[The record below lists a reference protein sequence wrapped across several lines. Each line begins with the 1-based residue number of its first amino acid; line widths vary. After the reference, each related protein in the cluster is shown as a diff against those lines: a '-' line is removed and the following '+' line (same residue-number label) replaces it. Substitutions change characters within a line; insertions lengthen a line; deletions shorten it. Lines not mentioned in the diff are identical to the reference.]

1 MKALNYILAVLL
13 ISIFFVACTTESFE
27 EQNAENAA
35 LIHYD
40 NISKS
45 AMTLDDTQ
53 QALTEGEKEVPA
65 SQWRDPSEDED
76 DMPDPNGKD
85 PSEDEDDMP
94 DPNGKDPSED
104 EDDMP
109 DPNGKDPS
117 EDEDDMPDPNTM
129 P

>member
-13 ISIFFVACTTESFE
+13 ISIFFVACTAESYE
-27 EQNAENAA
+27 EQNADNAA
-35 LIHYD
+35 LIELE
-40 NISKS
+40 NLSKVT
-45 AMTLDDTQ
+45 MTLQDTQ
-53 QALTEGEKEVPA
+53 EALVAEEEEEIPA
-65 SQWRDPSEDED
+65 SQW
-76 DMPDPNGKD
+76 KD

>member
-13 ISIFFVACTTESFE
+13 ISIFFVACTTESIE

-35 LIHYD
+35 LMEYELL
-40 NISKS
+40 SKVT
-45 AMTLDDTQ
+45 MTFDDTQ
-53 QALTEGEKEVPA
+53 QALAEGDKDAPA

-76 DMPDPNGKD
+76 DMPDPNTKD

-94 DPNGKDPSED
+94 DPNT
-104 EDDMP
+104 
-109 DPNGKDPS
+109 KDPS

>member
-13 ISIFFVACTTESFE
+13 ISIFFVACTAESFE
-27 EQNAENAA
+27 EQNADNAA
-35 LIHYD
+35 LIEYEKL
-40 NISKS
+40 SKAS
-45 AMTLDDTQ
+45 MTFDEPQ
-53 QALTEGEKEVPA
+53 QVQINEEEEGVPA
-65 SQWRDPSEDED
+65 TQWRDPSEDED

-109 DPNGKDPS
+109 DPN
-117 EDEDDMPDPNTM
+117 TM

>member
-13 ISIFFVACTTESFE
+13 LSIFFVACTAETFE

-35 LIHYD
+35 LIEYD
-40 NISKS
+40 RLSKIT
-45 AMTLDDTQ
+45 MTLDETQ
-53 QALTEGEKEVPA
+53 EAQLFEEEKEVP
-65 SQWRDPSEDED
+65 STQFR
-76 DMPDPNGKD
+76 D